1 MSKEINKLMDKI
13 RKYASIREW
22 AMAPPFQLDAR
33 GPTIKESDR
42 LLKEIEGDIESLLEG
57 RDHAVKALSLELVR
71 AQERIS
77 RGLGR
82 EEKWDRMWQRLGNK
96 K

>member
-1 MSKEINKLMDKI
+1 
-13 RKYASIREW
+13 
-22 AMAPPFQLDAR
+22 MAAPYQLSAR
-33 GPTIKESDR
+33 GPTVKESDR

-57 RDHAVKALSLELVR
+57 RDHAVQALSLELVR
-71 AQERIS
+71 AQESIS